1 MMMIILNL
9 IIQIESNLLGAH
21 LHITG
26 ILDLHA
32 VLVVADGV
40 DVDVPYAFA
49 VVDLFM
55 LLMILGGGVRCVVA
69 EVLGAYLP
77 HSSL

>member
-26 ILDLHA
+26 ILNLHA

-40 DVDVPYAFA
+40 DVDVAFA